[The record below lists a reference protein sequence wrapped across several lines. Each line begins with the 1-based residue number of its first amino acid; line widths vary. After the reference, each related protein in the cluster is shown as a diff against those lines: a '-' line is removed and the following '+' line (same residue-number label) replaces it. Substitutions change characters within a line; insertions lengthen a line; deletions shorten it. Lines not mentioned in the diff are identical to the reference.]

1 MVLAKIVSKIDLGDL
16 RQVVKDSEDL
26 VQHQF
31 GRFVVRAPAAV
42 SCFGCH
48 LAQRPSWRR
57 GPGTSHFG
65 TWTGPAKAH
74 CRGNGNDETRWN
86 FQPLSVFFGC
96 RMLPLKYRLHGDS
109 VENDVCQFHGVGLK
123 SICIYLFISSWFEKF
138 PPWNSFRIALPFGF
152 FWLEVQPRSCFGLSL
167 EGTSWHKP
175 CVRASKR
182 RRRSPC
188 LSWKWKEP
196 PVCDW
201 SFMPQSHH
209 HHHHHQCFDD
219 CPSSKHTS
227 RYSHL
232 FPAFPWTEP

>member
-1 MVLAKIVSKIDLGDL
+1 MVLAF
-16 RQVVKDSEDL
+16 RFEDRSWRSASGAERFRG
-26 VQHQF
+26 F
-31 GRFVVRAPAAV
+31 GAAPVWPFRGPSPGRRFVLWNTWRRNGHRGTVAQAQAILEHGLDQQRRTAEEMEMMKPGEIFNHFLFF
-42 SCFGCH
+42 FGCH
-48 LAQRPSWRR
+48 
-57 GPGTSHFG
+57 
-65 TWTGPAKAH
+65 
-74 CRGNGNDETRWN
+74 
-86 FQPLSVFFGC
+86 
-96 RMLPLKYRLHGDS
+96 MLPLKYRLHGDS
-109 VENDVCQFHGVGLK
+109 VENDVCQFHGVRLK

-138 PPWNSFRIALPFGF
+138 PPRNSFRIALPFGF

-209 HHHHHQCFDD
+209 HHHQCFDD

-227 RYSHL
+227 R
-232 FPAFPWTEP
+232 